1 MHPAA
6 GGAEKHLHRIFGKIV
21 EMGHTVVLFTTTFPG
36 AKEREVV
43 DGIQVIR
50 KGGDLMFQLT
60 VALNLKKLDREFNF
74 DVVVEDLNKLP
85 VFAHWFVR
93 KPLLVQMHHLWRKSI
108 FAEAIFPIAF
118 MVWFFERII
127 PFFYRTQNF
136 VVVSPSTKKELAE
149 IGVDESRISVIYNGS
164 EMPNFPGENLAT
176 SAAESCENAANPV
189 TSAANPY
196 FIWLSRVHRYKGIWT
211 ALEAFEKFSTK
222 HPEVKLYVVGDGP
235 LLKKLPTWIQSH
247 GLDGKVELT
256 GFVSAARKY
265 ELLSSSLALLQTS
278 YKEGWGLTVMEAAQL
293 CKTTIRRSSARRRLR
308 RMCRDSAIASVTA
321 RREFCSRRE
330 MRPRALL
337 PWKKFIAMQNSAQVL
352 ARMPSVM
359 RSRSAGKSLPAKRWN
374 CWNVRSKG
382 AYENEVESEAQ
393 VGHCFLLKAGGDAR
407 SRLLCLS

>member
-6 GGAEKHLHRIFGKIV
+6 GGAEKHLHRIFSKIV
-21 EMGHTVVLFTTTFPG
+21 EMGHEVVLFTTSFPG

-60 VALNLKKLDREFNF
+60 VAMNLKKLDREFNF

-108 FAEAIFPIAF
+108 FSEAIFPIAF
-118 MVWFFERII
+118 VVWFFERII
-127 PFFYRTQNF
+127 PFFYRTQKF

-164 EMPNFPGENLAT
+164 EKPAVAGVANV
-176 SAAESCENAANPV
+176 AESRENVASENASV
-189 TSAANPY
+189 PY

-211 ALEAFEKFSTK
+211 ALEAFEIFSK
-222 HPEVKLYVVGDGP
+222 NHPEVQLKIVGDGP
-235 LLKKLPTWIQSH
+235 LLKKLPAWIRSH

-256 GFVSAARKY
+256 GFVPAARKY
-265 ELLSSSLALLQTS
+265 GLLSSSLALLQTS

-293 CKTTIRRSSARRRLR
+293 CKTTIASDVPGLRDSVRDGETGILFPASDAAACAAAMEKVYNDVSLRESLGFAAKRYAGSFSWENSARETLDLLQRTVEGR
-308 RMCRDSAIASVTA
+308 AS
-321 RREFCSRRE
+321 
-330 MRPRALL
+330 
-337 PWKKFIAMQNSAQVL
+337 
-352 ARMPSVM
+352 
-359 RSRSAGKSLPAKRWN
+359 
-374 CWNVRSKG
+374 
-382 AYENEVESEAQ
+382 
-393 VGHCFLLKAGGDAR
+393 
-407 SRLLCLS
+407 

>member
-60 VALNLKKLDREFNF
+60 VALNLKKLDREFDF

-108 FAEAIFPIAF
+108 FAEAVFPVAF
-118 MVWFFERII
+118 GVWIFERII

-164 EMPNFPGENLAT
+164 EMPSVTVPLAT
-176 SAAESCENAANPV
+176 SAADSCENATNPV
-189 TSAANPY
+189 TSATTPY

-211 ALEAFEKFSTK
+211 ALEAFEKFSK
-222 HPEVKLYVVGDGP
+222 SHPEVNLYVVGDGP

-247 GLDGKVELT
+247 GLEGKVVLT

-293 CKTTIRRSSARRRLR
+293 CKTTIASDVPGLCDSVRDGETGILFPSGDAAVCASAMEKIYGDAELRASLGKNAKRYALTFSWEKSARETLELLERTIER
-308 RMCRDSAIASVTA
+308 SV
-321 RREFCSRRE
+321 R
-330 MRPRALL
+330 
-337 PWKKFIAMQNSAQVL
+337 K
-352 ARMPSVM
+352 
-359 RSRSAGKSLPAKRWN
+359 
-374 CWNVRSKG
+374 
-382 AYENEVESEAQ
+382 
-393 VGHCFLLKAGGDAR
+393 
-407 SRLLCLS
+407 

>member
-164 EMPNFPGENLAT
+164 EMP
-176 SAAESCENAANPV
+176 SVAESRENAAGE
-189 TSAANPY
+189 SARSPY

-256 GFVSAARKY
+256 GFVPAARKY

-293 CKTTIRRSSARRRLR
+293 CKTTIASDVPGLCDSVRDGETGILFPSGDAAACASAMEKIYSDAELRASLGKNAKRYALTFSWEKSARETLELLERTIER
-308 RMCRDSAIASVTA
+308 SV
-321 RREFCSRRE
+321 R
-330 MRPRALL
+330 
-337 PWKKFIAMQNSAQVL
+337 K
-352 ARMPSVM
+352 
-359 RSRSAGKSLPAKRWN
+359 
-374 CWNVRSKG
+374 
-382 AYENEVESEAQ
+382 
-393 VGHCFLLKAGGDAR
+393 
-407 SRLLCLS
+407 

>member
-1 MHPAA
+1 MKILVVNYRDRMHPAA
-6 GGAEKHLHRIFGKIV
+6 GGAEKHLHRIFSKIV
-21 EMGHTVVLFTTTFPG
+21 EMGHEVVLFTTAFSG

-108 FAEAIFPIAF
+108 FAEAVFPVAF
-118 MVWFFERII
+118 GVWFFERII
-127 PFFYRTQNF
+127 PFFYRTQPF

-149 IGVDESRISVIYNGS
+149 IGVDEGRISVIYNGS
-164 EMPNFPGENLAT
+164 EMPAIDALINEGSCCET
-176 SAAESCENAANPV
+176 AAQSSRENAPE
-189 TSAANPY
+189 PY

-211 ALEAFEKFSTK
+211 ALEAFEKFSK
-222 HPEVKLYVVGDGP
+222 LHPEVKLYVVGDGP
-235 LLKKLPTWIQSH
+235 LLKKLPTWIKSH

-256 GFVSAARKY
+256 GYVSAARKY

-293 CKTTIRRSSARRRLR
+293 CRTTIASDVPGLRDSVRGGETGILFPSGDAAACAAAMEKVYGNAELRETLGQNAKRYAESFSWENSARETLELLQRTVEG
-308 RMCRDSAIASVTA
+308 SV
-321 RREFCSRRE
+321 R
-330 MRPRALL
+330 
-337 PWKKFIAMQNSAQVL
+337 K
-352 ARMPSVM
+352 
-359 RSRSAGKSLPAKRWN
+359 
-374 CWNVRSKG
+374 
-382 AYENEVESEAQ
+382 
-393 VGHCFLLKAGGDAR
+393 
-407 SRLLCLS
+407 

>member
-164 EMPNFPGENLAT
+164 EMPPV
-176 SAAESCENAANPV
+176 AAQFRGDSCESNENVPVQDNALKNAR
-189 TSAANPY
+189 APY

-247 GLDGKVELT
+247 GLDGTVELT
-256 GFVSAARKY
+256 GFVPAARKY

-293 CKTTIRRSSARRRLR
+293 CKTTIASDVPGLCDSVRDGETGILFPSGDAAACASAMEKIYSDAELRASLGKNAKRYALTFSWEKSARETLELLERTIER
-308 RMCRDSAIASVTA
+308 SV
-321 RREFCSRRE
+321 R
-330 MRPRALL
+330 
-337 PWKKFIAMQNSAQVL
+337 K
-352 ARMPSVM
+352 
-359 RSRSAGKSLPAKRWN
+359 
-374 CWNVRSKG
+374 
-382 AYENEVESEAQ
+382 
-393 VGHCFLLKAGGDAR
+393 
-407 SRLLCLS
+407 

>member
-164 EMPNFPGENLAT
+164 EMPPV
-176 SAAESCENAANPV
+176 AAQFRVDSCESNENVPVQDNALKNAR
-189 TSAANPY
+189 APY

-211 ALEAFEKFSTK
+211 ALEAFEIFSK
-222 HPEVKLYVVGDGP
+222 SHPEVQLKIVGDGP
-235 LLKKLPTWIQSH
+235 LLKKLPAWIQSH

-293 CKTTIRRSSARRRLR
+293 CKTTIASDVPGLCDSVRDGETGILFPSGDAAACASAMEKIYSDAELRASLGKNAKRYAESFSWENSARETLELLERTV
-308 RMCRDSAIASVTA
+308 DWSV
-321 RREFCSRRE
+321 R
-330 MRPRALL
+330 
-337 PWKKFIAMQNSAQVL
+337 K
-352 ARMPSVM
+352 
-359 RSRSAGKSLPAKRWN
+359 
-374 CWNVRSKG
+374 
-382 AYENEVESEAQ
+382 
-393 VGHCFLLKAGGDAR
+393 
-407 SRLLCLS
+407 